1 MLEPR
6 YALLLPL
13 VAAGLVIASATAGAQ
28 DFYKGKTIN
37 VTVGF
42 SPGGGYDINARA
54 VARHLSKHVPGN
66 PTVVVQN
73 MPGAGSVTSVRY
85 LDATA
90 PKDGT
95 VMTVFNPGLITQ
107 SVVEPE
113 KVNLDFRKVAWVG
126 VVTSDFRVCYG
137 FGPSGVKSWDD
148 MMKRKEFIL
157 GSTAKGSGNYI
168 NGATLRH
175 VFNAPVRQIL
185 GFPGSA
191 EQRIAIERGELDG
204 DCGSFSSIPVEWVRD
219 RKAHAFV
226 RFTEKRAPEIPE
238 SAVFI
243 NTFAKTDEQKQVLN
257 VLNAADEVGRPFIMS
272 KQVPADRVAI
282 MRKAFEETM
291 KDKVFLAEM
300 EKLQLPVI
308 PVIGSDA
315 EAIVNK
321 MMNVPVQVVA
331 KAKEIY
337 E

>member
-1 MLEPR
+1 MLPVHT
-6 YALLLPL
+6 ALLLPL
-13 VAAGLVIASATAGAQ
+13 VLMGTVAAAPLAWAE
-28 DFYKGKTIN
+28 DFYKGKTVTI
-37 VTVGF
+37 TVGF
-42 SPGGGYDINARA
+42 TPGGGYDVNARA
-54 VARHLSKHVPGN
+54 VSRHISKYIPGN
-66 PTVVVQN
+66 PNIVVQN

-113 KVNLDFRKVAWVG
+113 KVNLDFRKVGWVG

-157 GSTAKGSGNYI
+157 GATAKGSGNYI
-168 NGATLRH
+168 NGATLRQ

-204 DCGSFSSIPVEWVRD
+204 DCGSFSSIPADWIRD
-219 RKAHAFV
+219 RKIHPFV
-226 RFTEKRAPEIPE
+226 RFTEKRPPEIPE

-243 NTFAKTDEQKQVLN
+243 NTFAKTDDQKQLLN

-282 MRKAFEETM
+282 LRKAFNETM
-291 KDKVFLAEM
+291 KDKTFLAEM
-300 EKLQLPVI
+300 EKQQLPVI
-308 PVIGSDA
+308 PLAGEEA
-315 EAIVNK
+315 EAIVGK
-321 MMNVPVQVVA
+321 MMSVSPQIIA

>member
-1 MLEPR
+1 MLEAR
-6 YALLLPL
+6 SALLLPL
-13 VAAGLVIASATAGAQ
+13 LAAGLVVANPPARAE
-28 DFYKGKTIN
+28 DFYKGKTVNI
-37 VTVGF
+37 TVGF
-42 SPGGGYDINARA
+42 SPGGGYDVNARA
-54 VARHLSKHVPGN
+54 VARHLSKHIPGN
-66 PTVVVQN
+66 PNVVVQN

-113 KVNLDFRKVAWVG
+113 KVNLDFRKVAWIG

-137 FGPSGVKSWDD
+137 FGPNGVKSWDD

-168 NGATLRH
+168 NGATLRK

-204 DCGSFSSIPVEWVRD
+204 DCGSYSSIPVEWVRD
-219 RKAHAFV
+219 GKAHPFV

-238 SAVFI
+238 SAIFI
-243 NTFAKTDEQKQVLN
+243 NNFAKTEEQKEILN

-282 MRKAFEETM
+282 MRKAFSDTM
-291 KDKVFLAEM
+291 KDPAFLAEM
-300 EKLQLPVI
+300 EKQQLPVI
-308 PVIGSDA
+308 PIIGDQA
-315 EAIVNK
+315 EAIVSK
-321 MMNVPVQVVA
+321 MMDVSPQIVA